1 MSNIPFENHTICDIN
16 ELYGR
21 SGILKKLLYS
31 VDERHDCVNVVGCR
45 RFGKTCLLETLVAS
59 IRNKENAQS
68 YPIYIDSKSWNIGF
82 PEHGTIGTFNVY
94 RYLLA
99 IILEDFTNKGFI
111 KEEFLIRDLIIS
123 PVYDRHVFYEKI
135 KQYNS
140 SSIADTFADA
150 IRKFSQILRKTIVLV
165 FDEYEFLMT
174 KAFSEST
181 GFQTLRKL
189 SSETFEGI
197 RPFSYLVA
205 GAVTW
210 EHLCSS
216 IGSKELNTI
225 GSHIHYVK
233 PLKYDVFKI
242 FWNHECEK
250 IDDDELKS
258 KIINQVDL
266 VFERC
271 GGVPFHA
278 NDMGSYLISNDG
290 EFAEG
295 YIAII
300 DEVFESLTENQK
312 KLLVEIEQTQNI
324 VNKGKDLIILRQ
336 LGLVKPDEAK
346 LTIGFLK
353 DYIQNELPVTNTD
366 FSNKKDNNSSN
377 ESFDIEG
384 LINAIHSNA
393 ALEMSSDAESKERKL
408 LVAEIVRL
416 WDGVIKAYKTNAPFT
431 PSSRDTIEF
440 SILEKPCTDDG
451 SLKAFATSL
460 CILYYEG
467 SDLGKRL
474 PSTFLNHDFCKI
486 IRSLRNKSDHGDNKY
501 EARIMNDDEL
511 YSLINNGIFPF
522 NVDHFKNIQS
532 TLLNLFRSELE
543 LMLKKSP
550 KDRNT
555 NTARFIA
562 REIQT
567 ESLEEGKIY
576 EGIITEYN
584 SFLNVKCTQY
594 PYPLMIKSQIEDV
607 YVDEVVVFR
616 AHWEPNRK
624 DPDKKF
630 WYAEDVH
637 LKN

>member
-21 SGILKKLLYS
+21 SGLLKKLLYS

-59 IRNKENAQS
+59 IHNKENAQS

-99 IILEDFTNKGFI
+99 IILEEFTNKGFI
-111 KEEFLIRDLIIS
+111 KEEFLIRDMIIS

-140 SSIADTFADA
+140 CSIADTFADA

-189 SSETFEGI
+189 SSETYEGI

-233 PLKYDVFKI
+233 PLKYDDFKTY
-242 FWNHECEK
+242 WNHECEK
-250 IDDDELKS
+250 IDYDELKS
-258 KIINQVDL
+258 KIINQVDF

-278 NDMGSYLISNDG
+278 NDMGSYLVSNDG

-295 YIAII
+295 YYAII

-324 VNKGKDLIILRQ
+324 ANKGKDLIILRQ
-336 LGLVKPDEAK
+336 LGLVKPDEMK
-346 LTIGFLK
+346 LAIGFLK
-353 DYIQNELPVTNTD
+353 DYIQNELPVTNTESSINKD
-366 FSNKKDNNSSN
+366 INSCDETFDLEGIINEIDSLRKRINHDWATRQLWRSERTDSMKYTPFIAKIQDRENFGILGKICYDRNDYNAFS
-377 ESFDIEG
+377 G
-384 LINAIHSNA
+384 ALYAI
-393 ALEMSSDAESKERKL
+393 
-408 LVAEIVRL
+408 
-416 WDGVIKAYKTNAPFT
+416 
-431 PSSRDTIEF
+431 
-440 SILEKPCTDDG
+440 
-451 SLKAFATSL
+451 
-460 CILYYEG
+460 YYEG
-467 SDLGKRL
+467 SSKGFNL
-474 PSTFLNHDFCKI
+474 PLNFSPR
-486 IRSLRNKSDHGDNKY
+486 IRYDRKESNVSLFAQLVMANRHVYG
-501 EARIMNDDEL
+501 
-511 YSLINNGIFPF
+511 GH
-522 NVDHFKNIQS
+522 VDYQ
-532 TLLNLFRSELE
+532 
-543 LMLKKSP
+543 P
-550 KDRNT
+550 KD
-555 NTARFIA
+555 I
-562 REIQT
+562 
-567 ESLEEGKIY
+567 
-576 EGIITEYN
+576 
-584 SFLNVKCTQY
+584 
-594 PYPLMIKSQIEDV
+594 PLSEEDV
-607 YVDEVVVFR
+607 YKYINEGNEPLSKESFKHAQQKMLTLFRDE
-616 AHWEPNRK
+616 
-624 DPDKKF
+624 
-630 WYAEDVH
+630 
-637 LKN
+637 LKRMFEYLRNIS

>member
-21 SGILKKLLYS
+21 SGILKKLLNS

-45 RFGKTCLLETLVAS
+45 RFGKTCLLETLVAL
-59 IRNKENAQS
+59 IKKKDNAQC

-99 IILEDFTNKGFI
+99 IILEEFTKKGFI

-140 SSIADTFADA
+140 CSIADTFADA
-150 IRKFSQILRKTIVLV
+150 IRKFSQIIRKTIVFV

-189 SSETFEGI
+189 SSETYEGI

-233 PLKYDVFKI
+233 PLKYDDFKI

-258 KIINQVDL
+258 MIINQVDF

-295 YIAII
+295 YYAII

-336 LGLVKPDEAK
+336 LGLVKPDEVM

-353 DYIQNELPVTNTD
+353 DYIQNELPVTQIAPSNNTD
-366 FSNKKDNNSSN
+366 TNSCD
-377 ESFDIEG
+377 ETFDIEG
-384 LINAIHSNA
+384 LINEI
-393 ALEMSSDAESKERKL
+393 SSLRKR
-408 LVAEIVRL
+408 INHDWTTRQL
-416 WDGVIKAYKTNAPFT
+416 WKSQRKDNKNYTPFKA
-431 PSSRDTIEF
+431 SIEDRDTFIILGKICEDRPSYNAF
-440 SILEKPCTDDG
+440 SGALYAI
-451 SLKAFATSL
+451 
-460 CILYYEG
+460 YYEG
-467 SDLGKRL
+467 SSKGFNL
-474 PSTFLNHDFCKI
+474 PLNFSPRIRYDRDDSTV
-486 IRSLRNKSDHGDNKY
+486 SLFAQLVMANRHVYG
-501 EARIMNDDEL
+501 
-511 YSLINNGIFPF
+511 GH
-522 NVDHFKNIQS
+522 VDYQP
-532 TLLNLFRSELE
+532 TEVPLSE
-543 LMLKKSP
+543 
-550 KDRNT
+550 
-555 NTARFIA
+555 
-562 REIQT
+562 
-567 ESLEEGKIY
+567 
-576 EGIITEYN
+576 
-584 SFLNVKCTQY
+584 
-594 PYPLMIKSQIEDV
+594 EDV
-607 YVDEVVVFR
+607 YTYINDGKEPLSEKDFKHAQQKMLTLFRDEL
-616 AHWEPNRK
+616 
-624 DPDKKF
+624 KKMF
-630 WYAEDVH
+630 EY
-637 LKN
+637 LQCIS

>member
-21 SGILKKLLYS
+21 SGLLKKLLYS

-59 IRNKENAQS
+59 IHNKENAQS

-99 IILEDFTNKGFI
+99 IILEEFTNKGFI
-111 KEEFLIRDLIIS
+111 KEEFLIRDMIIS

-135 KQYNS
+135 KQHNS
-140 SSIADTFADA
+140 CSIADTFADA

-189 SSETFEGI
+189 SSETYEGI

-233 PLKYDVFKI
+233 PLKYDDFKTY
-242 FWNHECEK
+242 WNHECEK

-278 NDMGSYLISNDG
+278 NDVGSYLISNEG

-295 YIAII
+295 YYAII
-300 DEVFESLTENQK
+300 DEVFESLTENQR
-312 KLLVEIEQTQNI
+312 KLLVEIERSQNI

-336 LGLVKPDEAK
+336 LGLVKQDEMK

-353 DYIQNELPVTNTD
+353 DYIQNELPVTNVD
-366 FSNKKDNNSSN
+366 ISIKKDKNSCD
-377 ESFDIEG
+377 ETFDLEG
-384 LINAIHSNA
+384 LINEISSLRKRINQDWTTRQLWHSQRTDN
-393 ALEMSSDAESKERKL
+393 K
-408 LVAEIVRL
+408 
-416 WDGVIKAYKTNAPFT
+416 NFT
-431 PSSRDTIEF
+431 PFRPSIEDRDNFIILAKNCNDRNDYNAF
-440 SILEKPCTDDG
+440 SGALYAI
-451 SLKAFATSL
+451 
-460 CILYYEG
+460 YYEG
-467 SDLGKRL
+467 SSKGFNL
-474 PSTFLNHDFCKI
+474 PLDFSPRIRYDRADSTV
-486 IRSLRNKSDHGDNKY
+486 SLFAQLVMANRHVYG
-501 EARIMNDDEL
+501 
-511 YSLINNGIFPF
+511 GH
-522 NVDHFKNIQS
+522 VDY
-532 TLLNLFRSELE
+532 L
-543 LMLKKSP
+543 P
-550 KDRNT
+550 
-555 NTARFIA
+555 
-562 REIQT
+562 T
-567 ESLEEGKIY
+567 EVPISA
-576 EGIITEYN
+576 
-584 SFLNVKCTQY
+584 
-594 PYPLMIKSQIEDV
+594 EDV
-607 YVDEVVVFR
+607 YSYINDGNEPLSKEDFKHAQQKMLTLCRDEL
-616 AHWEPNRK
+616 
-624 DPDKKF
+624 KKMF
-630 WYAEDVH
+630 EY
-637 LKN
+637 LQSIS